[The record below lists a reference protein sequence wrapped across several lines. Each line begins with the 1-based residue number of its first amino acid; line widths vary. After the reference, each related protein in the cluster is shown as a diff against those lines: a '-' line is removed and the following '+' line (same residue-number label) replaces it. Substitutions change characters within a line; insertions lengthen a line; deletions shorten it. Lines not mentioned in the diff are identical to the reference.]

1 MRHARGAYL
10 LLAVMASLTTGAFPP
25 PDQTPPVDHEE
36 YRDADD
42 WFQSGLAFNGEGKY
56 NDAAH
61 AFGRVVSIEPDNA
74 FAWMNL
80 GTMQALM
87 GEYDKSIDSLNKSVR
102 LAPKLAQGYA
112 NLGEVC
118 YRAGHFPEA
127 IEAYG
132 RLLEIWP
139 DNAYAHYKRGLAFLF
154 IDQPEKSREEYF
166 LLKNLDSDLARQ
178 LLHALEEAKHQ

>member
-1 MRHARGAYL
+1 MRHAKGKYL
-10 LLAVMASLTTGAFPP
+10 LLALMASLTTGAFTPQNP
-25 PDQTPPVDHEE
+25 TPPVDQEE
-36 YRDADD
+36 FRDADD
-42 WFQSGLAFNGEGKY
+42 WFQSGLAFNSEGKY

-61 AFGRVVSIEPDNA
+61 AFGRVISIEPDNA

-80 GTMQALM
+80 GTMQAVL
-87 GEYDKSIDSLNKSVR
+87 GDYDKSMESLRKSVR
-102 LAPKLAQGYA
+102 LSPNLAQGYA

-118 YRAGHFPEA
+118 FRAGHFPEA

-154 IDQPEKSREEYF
+154 IDQPSRSQEEYA
-166 LLKNLDSDLARQ
+166 LLKNMDGELARQ
-178 LLHALEEAKHQ
+178 LLHAMEQAKNH